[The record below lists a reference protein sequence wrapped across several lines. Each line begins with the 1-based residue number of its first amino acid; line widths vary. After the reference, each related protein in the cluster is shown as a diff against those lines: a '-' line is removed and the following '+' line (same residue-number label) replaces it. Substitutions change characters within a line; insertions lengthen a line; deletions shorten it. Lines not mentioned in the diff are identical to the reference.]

1 MKHCNIFLNKHSL
14 IPINTVILTLNL
26 YMYNYYLNYTVNVMV
41 VKINNVS
48 IDAFLSYSESTYE
61 DT

>member
-1 MKHCNIFLNKHSL
+1 M

>member
-1 MKHCNIFLNKHSL
+1 MIPSNIF
-14 IPINTVILTLNL
+14 ILTLNL
-26 YMYNYYLNYTVNVMV
+26 YMYMYYLYYIVNVMV
-41 VKINNVS
+41 IKIDNVS